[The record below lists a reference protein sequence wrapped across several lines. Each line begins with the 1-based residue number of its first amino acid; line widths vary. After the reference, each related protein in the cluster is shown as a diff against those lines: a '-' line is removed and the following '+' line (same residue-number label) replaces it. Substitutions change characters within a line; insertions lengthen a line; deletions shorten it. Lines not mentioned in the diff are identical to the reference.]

1 MVTSAGDTSTLVEN
15 PEVAPTDVAAYVAV
29 SVPPGFDLPS
39 REPLSGQS
47 PTHGGRG
54 LKLA

>member
-1 MVTSAGDTSTLVEN
+1 MVTSAGDTSTLMEN
-15 PEVAPTDVAAYVAV
+15 PEVAPADVAAYVAV

-39 REPLSGQS
+39 RESLSGQS

-54 LKLA
+54 LKVA